1 MTAYQAAVSD
11 LPATKAPI
19 QQHVNWYS
27 LTEIFRGYFEML
39 MPFANATS
47 DAHHQKLKQFPT
59 QADSD
64 KAL

>member
-1 MTAYQAAVSD
+1 
-11 LPATKAPI
+11 
-19 QQHVNWYS
+19 VNWFS
-27 LTEIFRGYFEML
+27 LTEIYRGYFEML